1 VWEHAGTYYM
11 NYDGAGPKG
20 WLACLAT
27 SKDLVHWTKRGA
39 VLALGAE
46 GSPDSASAS
55 YGVTFFDGVDWHL
68 FMSRIFQA
76 ATLDHHA
83 GLLPPTAI
91 CLYYEGR
98 SLV

>member
-1 VWEHAGTYYM
+1 MAVTAAS
-11 NYDGAGPKG
+11 GAAVPRMAVTAASGAAAQAAAATG
-20 WLACLAT
+20 LA
-27 SKDLVHWTKRGA
+27 
-39 VLALGAE
+39 
-46 GSPDSASAS
+46 
-55 YGVTFFDGVDWHL
+55 FDGVDWHL